1 MASWSD
7 YQRVIDTYVTHVEG
21 ETAPAGKSNPGW
33 ELFADPVGRFAVS
46 VGAAVKEVAAKYG
59 DVDLSDVEIVLKVK
73 DRDMHVKY
81 SQRTN
86 P

>member
-1 MASWSD
+1 MTSWSD
-7 YQRVIDTYVTHVEG
+7 YQRVKDIYVTHVEG
-21 ETAPAGKSNPGW
+21 EAAPAGKSNPGW

-73 DRDMHVKY
+73 DRDMRVKY
-81 SQRTN
+81 SQRTD